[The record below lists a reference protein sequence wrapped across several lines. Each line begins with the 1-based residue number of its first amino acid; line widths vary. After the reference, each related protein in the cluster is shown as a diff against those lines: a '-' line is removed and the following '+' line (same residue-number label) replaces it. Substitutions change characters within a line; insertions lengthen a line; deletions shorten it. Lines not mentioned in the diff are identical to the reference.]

1 MKNIIKNSILYIFFI
16 TGAVVVLLNIYCI
29 ITDTVINDKYVVFQI
44 LGANTLIIFGLK
56 LTSIFESTYA
66 ILECFLDTGYIILV
80 LAVFGLIFDWYSSI
94 PVWSLIIMGVL
105 VYIIGILI
113 NIPRSR
119 KDLNEI
125 NRLLK
130 KRKEKKIDI
139 VT

>member
-16 TGAVVVLLNIYCI
+16 TGTVVVLLNIYCI
-29 ITDTVINDKYVVFQI
+29 ITDTAINDKYVVFQI

-66 ILECFLDTGYIILV
+66 ILEYLLDTGYTILV
-80 LAVFGLIFDWYSSI
+80 LFVFGLIFDWYSSI
-94 PVWSLIIMGVL
+94 PIWGLILMGIL

-130 KRKEKKIDI
+130 KHKEKKTEI